1 MGKQKRSRQK
11 FHNAAVKPK
20 GDKKQDE
27 DSAMEVRKINILF
40 SILKCGCNNSIWSL
54 GIKIKCLIY
63 NTFTVIAFTVFI
75 DIIQILWVNTF
86 LIDI

>member
-27 DSAMEVRKINILF
+27 DSALEVRKINILF
-40 SILKCGCNNSIWSL
+40 YILKCGCNNSIWSL

-63 NTFTVIAFTVFI
+63 NTFIVIAFTGI
-75 DIIQILWVNTF
+75 H
-86 LIDI
+86 

>member
-40 SILKCGCNNSIWSL
+40 YILKCGCNNSIWSL
-54 GIKIKCLIY
+54 GIKIKCLI
-63 NTFTVIAFTVFI
+63 
-75 DIIQILWVNTF
+75 
-86 LIDI
+86 

>member
-40 SILKCGCNNSIWSL
+40 YILYVDVIIVYGHL
-54 GIKIKCLIY
+54 GSK
-63 NTFTVIAFTVFI
+63 
-75 DIIQILWVNTF
+75 
-86 LIDI
+86 